1 MLMKIHDEFIDKL
14 DFAKRDGLIP
24 VVVQDIN
31 TKDILML
38 AYANRTAIENTV
50 KTGNA
55 WFWSVSRN
63 KLWMKGEESGNIQD
77 VKDILVD
84 CDLDS
89 VVYLVD
95 SKNPAC
101 HTGNRTCFHNRLYP
115 LRLQCY
121 FSAFILPNMSWLED
135 GTALELP
142 SIPRNIAFYK
152 SWENLSVLHTR
163 A

>member
-1 MLMKIHDEFIDKL
+1 MLIKIHDEFIDKL
-14 DFAKRDGLIP
+14 DFVKRDGLIP
-24 VVVQDIN
+24 VVVQDIK

-38 AYANRTAIENTV
+38 AYANRIAIENTV

-63 KLWMKGEESGNIQD
+63 KLWMKGEESGNIQE

-84 CDLDS
+84 CDHDS
-89 VVYLVD
+89 LIYLVD

-115 LRLQCY
+115 
-121 FSAFILPNMSWLED
+121 D
-135 GTALELP
+135 
-142 SIPRNIAFYK
+142 
-152 SWENLSVLHTR
+152 
-163 A
+163 